1 MDKCS
6 IFAPRK
12 VPPPTSARRKK
23 FYPPPLGED
32 LREAYKYIMEA
43 KEPIVKLIKALL
55 EINMPAQR
63 QLLIDFMMGRR
74 SRQIEEYELFDKE
87 YFGVG
92 ETNDEDFWA
101 TIIDTAYENGLLKQ
115 MVTKKNALL
124 PTASGKKFARK
135 PKSFT
140 IPDDESI
147 NETES
152 DVPEIDS
159 ILEQAQADR
168 PTNVHTVSQL
178 AKQQIKLITAIDRHI
193 ALDSYAETEGLGL
206 DEVLDELELLA
217 EQKRHLDITYFTDEV
232 LGDDCMNELL
242 DYFENA
248 KSDSMDKAMKEYG
261 DIYKEEELRLARI
274 VFRMN
279 KIS

>member
-1 MDKCS
+1 
-6 IFAPRK
+6 
-12 VPPPTSARRKK
+12 
-23 FYPPPLGED
+23 
-32 LREAYKYIMEA
+32 MEA
-43 KEPIVKLIKALL
+43 KEAIVKLIKALV

-63 QLLIDFMMGRR
+63 QLLIDFMMGRK

-87 YFGVG
+87 YYGIG
-92 ETNDEDFWA
+92 ETNDEDFWS
-101 TIIDTAYENGLLKQ
+101 TIIDVSYENGLLKQ

-124 PTASGKKFARK
+124 PTAAGKKFAKK

-147 NETES
+147 NEAET

-159 ILEQAQADR
+159 LLEQAQSDR
-168 PTNVHTVSQL
+168 TIAGHTVSPL

-193 ALDSYAETEGLGL
+193 ALEDFAESEGLGL
-206 DEVLDELELLA
+206 DEVLDELEMLA

-232 LGDDCMNELL
+232 LGTDCMNELL

-248 KSDSMDKAMKEYG
+248 KSDDMESALKEYG

-279 KIS
+279 QIKTGG

>member
-1 MDKCS
+1 
-6 IFAPRK
+6 
-12 VPPPTSARRKK
+12 
-23 FYPPPLGED
+23 
-32 LREAYKYIMEA
+32 MEA
-43 KEPIVKLIKALL
+43 KEQIVKLIKSLG
-55 EINMPAQR
+55 EINMPAPR

-101 TIIDTAYENGLLKQ
+101 SIIDVAYENGLLKQ
-115 MVTKKNALL
+115 MVTKKNALV
-124 PTASGKKFARK
+124 PTATGKKFAKK
-135 PKSFT
+135 PKSLI

-152 DVPEIDS
+152 EVPEFDS
-159 ILEQAQADR
+159 ILEQAQKDKSAAG
-168 PTNVHTVSQL
+168 HSVSQL

-193 ALDSYAETEGLGL
+193 ALDSYAESEGLGL

-248 KSDSMDKAMKEYG
+248 KSDDMVKAMKEYG
-261 DIYKEEELRLARI
+261 DTYEEEELRLARI

-279 KIS
+279 RLSSNPS

>member
-1 MDKCS
+1 
-6 IFAPRK
+6 
-12 VPPPTSARRKK
+12 
-23 FYPPPLGED
+23 
-32 LREAYKYIMEA
+32 MEA

-55 EINMPAQR
+55 EINIPIQR
-63 QLLIDFMMGRR
+63 QLLIDFLMGRR

-92 ETNDEDFWA
+92 ETNDDDFWA
-101 TIIDTAYENGLLKQ
+101 TIIDTAYENGLIKQ
-115 MVTKKNALL
+115 MVSKKNALM
-124 PTASGKKFARK
+124 PTAIGKKFAKK

-140 IPDDESI
+140 IPDDEPI
-147 NETES
+147 NETAS
-152 DVPEIDS
+152 DVPELDS
-159 ILEQAQADR
+159 ILEMAQKDR
-168 PTNVHTVSQL
+168 PVNGHSVSQL

-193 ALDSYAETEGLGL
+193 ALDTFAETEGLGL
-206 DEVLDELELLA
+206 DEVLDDLELLA
-217 EQKRHLDITYFTDEV
+217 EQKHHLDINYFTDEV

-248 KSDSMDKAMKEYG
+248 KTDDMTKALKEYG

-279 KIS
+279 KLLTT

>member
-1 MDKCS
+1 MH
-6 IFAPRK
+6 REL
-12 VPPPTSARRKK
+12 RL
-23 FYPPPLGED
+23 PPLPAGRKRLKPLLEE
-32 LREAYKYIMEA
+32 RKQAEAIIYNMEA
-43 KEPIVKLIKALL
+43 KEPIVKLIKALT
-55 EINMPAQR
+55 EINIPVQR
-63 QLLIDFMMGRR
+63 QVLIDFLMGRR

-101 TIIDTAYENGLLKQ
+101 TIIDTAYENEFIKQ
-115 MVTKKNALL
+115 MVTKKNALV
-124 PTASGKKFARK
+124 PTSAGKKFAKK
-135 PKSFT
+135 PKSVT

-147 NETES
+147 GETES

-159 ILEQAQADR
+159 ILEQAQVEH
-168 PTNVHTVSQL
+168 PVNGHVVSQL
-178 AKQQIKLITAIDRHI
+178 AKQQIKIITAIDRHI
-193 ALDSYAETEGLGL
+193 ALDSLAESDGLGL

-242 DYFENA
+242 DYFQNA
-248 KSDSMDKAMKEYG
+248 KSDDIEKALKEYG
-261 DIYKEEELRLARI
+261 DTYNEEELRLARI

-279 KIS
+279 KLKLEVRG

>member
-1 MDKCS
+1 
-6 IFAPRK
+6 
-12 VPPPTSARRKK
+12 
-23 FYPPPLGED
+23 
-32 LREAYKYIMEA
+32 MEA

-115 MVTKKNALL
+115 IVTKKNALE
-124 PTASGKKFARK
+124 PTAAGKKFAKK

-152 DVPEIDS
+152 EVPEIDS
-159 ILEQAQADR
+159 ILEQAQTDR
-168 PTNVHTVSQL
+168 
-178 AKQQIKLITAIDRHI
+178 
-193 ALDSYAETEGLGL
+193 LDSYAETEGLGL

>member
-1 MDKCS
+1 
-6 IFAPRK
+6 
-12 VPPPTSARRKK
+12 
-23 FYPPPLGED
+23 
-32 LREAYKYIMEA
+32 MEA
-43 KEPIVKLIKALL
+43 KEQIVKLIKSLV
-55 EINMPAQR
+55 EINMPAPR

-101 TIIDTAYENGLLKQ
+101 SIIDVAYENGLLKQ
-115 MVTKKNALL
+115 MVTKKNALV
-124 PTASGKKFARK
+124 PTAIGKKFAKK
-135 PKSFT
+135 PKSLI

-147 NETES
+147 NETDSE
-152 DVPEIDS
+152 VPELDS
-159 ILEQAQADR
+159 ILEQAQKDR
-168 PTNVHTVSQL
+168 TVAGHFVSQL

-193 ALDSYAETEGLGL
+193 ALDSYAESEGLGL

-217 EQKRHLDITYFTDEV
+217 EQKRRLDITYFTDEV

-248 KSDSMDKAMKEYG
+248 KSDDMDKAMKEYG

-274 VFRMN
+274 VYKMN
-279 KIS
+279 RIQTA

>member
-1 MDKCS
+1 
-6 IFAPRK
+6 
-12 VPPPTSARRKK
+12 
-23 FYPPPLGED
+23 
-32 LREAYKYIMEA
+32 MEA

-92 ETNDEDFWA
+92 ETNDDDFWA
-101 TIIDTAYENGLLKQ
+101 TLIDTAYENGFIKQ
-115 MVTKKNALL
+115 MVTKKNALV
-124 PTASGKKFARK
+124 PTATGKKFAKK

-147 NETES
+147 GETAS

-159 ILEQAQADR
+159 ILELAQKER
-168 PTNVHTVSQL
+168 QETGHTVSPL
-178 AKQQIKLITAIDRHI
+178 AKQQIKLITAIDRHL

-217 EQKRHLDITYFTDEV
+217 EQKRRLDITYFTDEV
-232 LGDDCMNELL
+232 LGDECMNELL

-248 KSDSMDKAMKEYG
+248 KSDDMEKALKEYG

-279 KIS
+279 KLLTA